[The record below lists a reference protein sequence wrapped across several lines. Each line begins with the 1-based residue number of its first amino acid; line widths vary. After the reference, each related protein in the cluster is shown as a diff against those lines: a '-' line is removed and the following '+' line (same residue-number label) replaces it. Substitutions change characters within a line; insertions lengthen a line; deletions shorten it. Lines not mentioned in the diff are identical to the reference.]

1 MTFKTR
7 SRARGRWLSR
17 TAARA
22 VLSLALVAGSAQAV
36 EVGEALSL
44 HGFGT
49 AGLGRSWRN
58 DYLYANTEGS
68 GQLLEAFLLISVRP
82 TERLSLSTQFGFEGE
97 KSRLEWAFG
106 EWTFSDALK
115 LRAGRSKLP
124 FGLSR
129 EIMHVGTLR
138 PFLTLPGS
146 IYGPTELGAVSYN
159 GVGLTGHVLTGSWA
173 LEYDAYAGR
182 MDLEEISPLDL
193 LEGEEPELEP
203 LAAMGARLTVLP
215 PVEGLRLMASG
226 YGGRSLES
234 IEPGDD
240 APVEASLGVGFSA
253 EYLNERWLARA
264 EYALS
269 VDEQGEVAHAGYAE
283 LAYLFAGHWQPAVR
297 LELSRTEASGL
308 EGPPSLSRHRD
319 IAVGLNYWFNRHFV
333 LKLALHNVLGN
344 RLAYPGD
351 LSPELLEE
359 QGLASR
365 TYLGTFGA
373 QFTF

>member
-1 MTFKTR
+1 MTFTTR
-7 SRARGRWLSR
+7 NRACGRWFPR
-17 TAARA
+17 IAARVA
-22 VLSLALVAGSAQAV
+22 LASALVAGSAQAI

-68 GQLLEAFLLISVRP
+68 GQSLESYLLISVRP
-82 TERLSLSTQFGFEGE
+82 TQRLSLSTQFGFEGE
-97 KSRLEWAFG
+97 EARLDWAFG
-106 EWTFSDALK
+106 EWAFSDTLK
-115 LRAGRSKLP
+115 LRAGRAKLA

-129 EIMHVGTLR
+129 ETMRVGTLR
-138 PFLTLPGS
+138 PFLTLPTS
-146 IYGPTELGAVSYN
+146 IYGSTELGAESYN

-182 MDLEEISPLDL
+182 MDLEELSPLDL
-193 LEGEEPELEP
+193 LEGEEPEAEP
-203 LAAMGARLTVLP
+203 LAAVGARLTVLP
-215 PVEGLRLMASG
+215 PLEGLRLMVSG

-240 APVEASLGVGFSA
+240 EPVETNLGVGFSA
-253 EYLNERWLARA
+253 EYLDEHWQARA
-264 EYALS
+264 EYAFS

-283 LAYLFAGHWQPAVR
+283 LAYLFAEHWQPAVR
-297 LELSRTEASGL
+297 LELSRTEASGF
-308 EGPPSLSRHRD
+308 EGPPSLLRHRD

-333 LKLALHNVLGN
+333 LKLAWHNVLGN

-351 LSPELLEE
+351 LSPELLEK